1 MGLRFRLGLVP
12 AERWLPKVG
21 VGLTLV
27 AFSNE
32 RQGLPG
38 LSEVVAQ
45 RGPEEPTE
53 SWAGGNV
60 DLGGCQRRFPPVFD
74 VASNFSDSVRLP
86 AVGPSG

>member
-1 MGLRFRLGLVP
+1 MVP
-12 AERWLPKVG
+12 AGRWLPKVG
-21 VGLTLV
+21 VGLTSV

-45 RGPEEPTE
+45 RSPEKPTE
-53 SWAGGNV
+53 SWARGNV

-74 VASNFSDSVRLP
+74 VAGDFSEFVKLP